1 MSISTNPGFQAVA
14 GADAYGELALVELQA
29 KSGTLRLTNWPLNV
43 QVMGQTWIG
52 LGALGTIGELHESD
66 DGASEKV
73 SMKLSVADESLR
85 AFSLS
90 DPSDYQDRPARI
102 WIALLDASTLQIQ
115 GAPVLRFAGVMDQMT
130 IEREGSTGSIG
141 VNCRTVSYDVRS
153 NPSALRMNH
162 AQHIARHPGE
172 LGFVHLQS
180 MIGQPQLW
188 VGVWLQAWLKFR
200 AYLKG

>member
-1 MSISTNPGFQAVA
+1 MSISTNAGFQDAA
-14 GADAYGELALVELQA
+14 SADAYGELALVELQA
-29 KSGTLRLTNWPLNV
+29 KSGTLRLTTWPLNV
-43 QVMGQTWIG
+43 DVLGQTWVG
-52 LGALGTIGELHESD
+52 VGALGSISDLHESD

-73 SMKLSVADESLR
+73 SLKLSVADEGLR
-85 AFSLS
+85 AFALG

-102 WIALLDASTLQIQ
+102 WIALLDANTGQIR

-130 IEREGSTGSIG
+130 IERDGSKGSIG
-141 VNCRTVSYDVRS
+141 VDCRTVSYDVRS

-162 AQHIARHPGE
+162 AQHTSRHPGE

-188 VGVWLQAWLKFR
+188 VGVWLQAWIKFR